1 MNSAPPK
8 LKIHRLSITTVYDFN
23 PILFPRRSYPAR
35 NAPFGRRYGREK
47 IMLVGASRL
56 RNRVVSERPQG

>member
-8 LKIHRLSITTVYDFN
+8 LKIHRLSVATMYDFN
-23 PILFPRRSYPAR
+23 AIFFPRRSYAAG
-35 NAPFGRRYGREK
+35 NGPFGRRYGREK

-56 RNRVVSERPQG
+56 RNRVVSERP